1 MGIGCYLLLNSSNNE
16 EVNVTNNFI
25 GFVALK
31 SIETEDFIIK
41 YVGSWNLL
49 FFIIG
54 ALEVNQG
61 VITKGIMIRE
71 LLY

>member
-1 MGIGCYLLLNSSNNE
+1 M
-16 EVNVTNNFI
+16 
-25 GFVALK
+25 ALK
-31 SIETEDFIIK
+31 SIETKDFIIK

-61 VITKGIMIRE
+61 VITKGILIQE

>member
-1 MGIGCYLLLNSSNNE
+1 M
-16 EVNVTNNFI
+16 
-25 GFVALK
+25 ALK

-61 VITKGIMIRE
+61 VITKGILIQE

>member
-1 MGIGCYLLLNSSNNE
+1 M
-16 EVNVTNNFI
+16 T
-25 GFVALK
+25 LK
-31 SIETEDFIIK
+31 SIETEEFIIK

-54 ALEVNQG
+54 DLEVNQG
-61 VITKGIMIRE
+61 VITKAILTRE

>member
-49 FFIIG
+49 FFYYWG
-54 ALEVNQG
+54 LGSESRCDN
-61 VITKGIMIRE
+61 
-71 LLY
+71 